1 VDLIIIGV
9 RDLPDNGTAI
19 KVESSFYRIKLAFAA
34 LVMFIVLGFT
44 SSYLEMDNSTM
55 WFDLAK
61 ITLGFLFGNGIAIG
75 YSK

>member
-1 VDLIIIGV
+1 MDLIILGV
-9 RDLPDNGTAI
+9 RDLPDSEAPR

-34 LVMFIVLGFT
+34 LVMFIVLGFA